1 MIESNVNL
9 RDSKSTV
16 LFKDTWHKG
25 VIGIVAARCVEK
37 YYRPTVILTQSNN
50 KITGSARSV
59 SGFDLYN
66 AISSCS
72 DLLEKFGGHKYAAGL
87 TLDIHNL
94 ESFQKK
100 FEEVV
105 SSTITEE
112 MLTPV
117 IDIDSEVHFDAINN
131 KFLKVLKQMG
141 PFGPENPNP
150 VFMASNVYVFNS
162 LASFKDK
169 HLRFLIAQEG
179 SEHVFQAV
187 AFDLSEHYNK
197 LSRRDPF
204 QMVFTV
210 EENTF
215 NGTTTLQLRIKDIK
229 FN

>member
-1 MIESNVNL
+1 
-9 RDSKSTV
+9 
-16 LFKDTWHKG
+16 
-25 VIGIVAARCVEK
+25 
-37 YYRPTVILTQSNN
+37 
-50 KITGSARSV
+50 
-59 SGFDLYN
+59 
-66 AISSCS
+66 
-72 DLLEKFGGHKYAAGL
+72 
-87 TLDIHNL
+87 
-94 ESFQKK
+94 
-100 FEEVV
+100 
-105 SSTITEE
+105 
-112 MLTPV
+112 
-117 IDIDSEVHFDAINN
+117 
-131 KFLKVLKQMG
+131 
-141 PFGPENPNP
+141 
-150 VFMASNVYVFNS
+150 MASNVYVFNS